1 MSSLEFA
8 IGIAVVVFL
17 SGIIG
22 LKLRALL
29 PDEHGPDK
37 ARDMIGA
44 MTGLIGLLL
53 ALVLGTLVGSSYT
66 IYATQKAELDTMSAK
81 VLQLD
86 EALAAYGPEA
96 PAGSRRAAH
105 GDPGKLQ
112 QGLGLGRNELNVET
126 LERRCGRV
134 EDSRS
139 IPALASPKTDAQRQL
154 LTQASIAAG
163 LINQTRLLMIMQL
176 VGSVSWP
183 MMGIVVAWSALLFC
197 GYGLISTGNRTS
209 IATLT
214 LGALSVAS
222 AIFLILE
229 LSQPY
234 KGFFQL
240 PSTGV
245 AMLIDVIGGQ

>member
-1 MSSLEFA
+1 MGSLAFA
-8 IGIAVVVFL
+8 IAIAVVVFV
-17 SGIIG
+17 SGLIG

-37 ARDMIGA
+37 ARDMIGS

-66 IYATQKAELDTMSAK
+66 IYATQKSELDTMAAK

-96 PAGSRRAAH
+96 APGREGLRRAIQESYDKIWGSGGADFSTRSLKA
-105 GDPGKLQ
+105 G
-112 QGLGLGRNELNVET
+112 VEGAKSLDQFLLSLT
-126 LERRCGRV
+126 
-134 EDSRS
+134 
-139 IPALASPKTDAQRQL
+139 PKTDAQRQL

-163 LINQTRLLMIMQL
+163 LINQTRLLMIFQL
-176 VGSVSWP
+176 AASISWP
-183 MMGIVVAWSALLFC
+183 ILGIVMCWSALLFC
-197 GYGLISTGNRTS
+197 GYGLISSANRTT

-234 KGFFQL
+234 KGFFQI

-245 AMLIDVIGGQ
+245 TMLIDVIGAH

>member
-1 MSSLEFA
+1 MASLAFA
-8 IGIAVVVFL
+8 IAIAVLVFV
-17 SGIIG
+17 SGLIG

-66 IYATQKAELDTMSAK
+66 IYATQKSELDSMSAK

-96 PAGSRRAAH
+96 APGREGLRMAIQESYDKIWGSGDADFSTRALKALVAGA
-105 GDPGKLQ
+105 K
-112 QGLGLGRNELNVET
+112 GLDQFLLSLT
-126 LERRCGRV
+126 
-134 EDSRS
+134 
-139 IPALASPKTDAQRQL
+139 PKTDAQRQL

-163 LINQTRLLMIMQL
+163 LINQTRLLMVFQL
-176 VGSVSWP
+176 AASFSWP
-183 MMGIVVAWSALLFC
+183 MLGIVVCWSALLFC
-197 GYGLISTGNRTS
+197 GYGLISTGNRTT
-209 IATLT
+209 IAVLT
-214 LGALSVAS
+214 LGALAVAS
-222 AIFLILE
+222 AIFLILD

-234 KGFFQL
+234 KGFFQI
-240 PSTGV
+240 PSTSI
-245 AMLIDVIGGQ
+245 AMLIDVMGGR